1 MTTGAAELP
10 PGQAVGTETSRRRAF
25 LFGKSARIASRQRFE
40 ALWDG
45 AAKRVGR
52 YVVAWSD
59 ASETAENRLGVVAS
73 KRTFRH
79 AVDRNRA
86 RRLVRESFRH
96 LRREFAGGPYDLL
109 VVAKRR
115 IGGAAEP
122 EVRADLRRLSALFG
136 MLAPAASGAAS
147 GEARP

>member
-59 ASETAENRLGVVAS
+59 ASETAESRLGVVAS

-79 AVDRNRA
+79 AVDRNRVK
-86 RRLVRESFRH
+86 RLLRESYRLH
-96 LRREFAGGPYDLL
+96 CQEFTPTSGLTVSLCWMFVGETLPAFPQ
-109 VVAKRR
+109 VEE
-115 IGGAAEP
+115 AA
-122 EVRADLRRLSALFG
+122 RKIFADLQSIFN
-136 MLAPAASGAAS
+136 PVQQ
-147 GEARP
+147 